1 MKRYKPLVDKMF
13 YIILLTSIIPMA
25 AMTVISAFSP
35 ISLVVTIPVDLL
47 VIYFIISPLFG
58 YVELR
63 DSTLYIK
70 YGFIMSKEIPYAKIR
85 GTVKARKFYSDS
97 MLSLKNAMEHVNV
110 RYNTFDIAS
119 VSVVGN
125 DDFIRELE
133 ARRVAVETSAAKP
146 L

>member
-70 YGFIMSKEIPYAKIR
+70 YGLIMAKEIPYAKIR

-97 MLSLKNAMEHVNV
+97 MVSLKNAMEHVNV

-133 ARRVAVETSAAKP
+133 VRLASR
-146 L
+146 

>member
-1 MKRYKPLVDKMF
+1 MKRFKPLVDKMF

-70 YGFIMSKEIPYAKIR
+70 YGLIMAKEIPYAKIR

-97 MLSLKNAMEHVNV
+97 MVSLKNAMEHVNV

-133 ARRVAVETSAAKP
+133 ARRASR
-146 L
+146 